1 MKNIE
6 GIGDKTFEKMK
17 DQITVWY
24 QKFWNLLYY
33 RYSIYDKMNHIL
45 SDLKGEWDMD
55 LVLNTLMNLGL
66 SLLFGAVGILV
77 LVIGYKIFD
86 AIIPADFNKE
96 LEKGNIAVA
105 IFLAG
110 ALIGIAIIVSQV
122 VK

>member
-1 MKNIE
+1 ME
-6 GIGDKTFEKMK
+6 
-17 DQITVWY
+17 VV
-24 QKFWNLLYY
+24 
-33 RYSIYDKMNHIL
+33 L
-45 SDLKGEWDMD
+45 SA
-55 LVLNTLMNLGL
+55 LMNLLL
-66 SLLFGAVGILV
+66 SIIFGAIGILI
-77 LVIGYKIFD
+77 LVVGYKIFD

>member
-1 MKNIE
+1 ME
-6 GIGDKTFEKMK
+6 
-17 DQITVWY
+17 VV
-24 QKFWNLLYY
+24 
-33 RYSIYDKMNHIL
+33 L
-45 SDLKGEWDMD
+45 SA
-55 LVLNTLMNLGL
+55 LMNLLL
-66 SLLFGAVGILV
+66 SIIFGAVGIIILV
-77 LVIGYKIFD
+77 AGYKIFD

>member
-1 MKNIE
+1 ME
-6 GIGDKTFEKMK
+6 F
-17 DQITVWY
+17 
-24 QKFWNLLYY
+24 
-33 RYSIYDKMNHIL
+33 
-45 SDLKGEWDMD
+45 
-55 LVLNTLMNLGL
+55 VLNALMNLLL
-66 SLLFGAVGILV
+66 SIIFGAVGIIV
-77 LVIGYKIFD
+77 LVAGYKIFD

>member
-1 MKNIE
+1 
-6 GIGDKTFEKMK
+6 
-17 DQITVWY
+17 
-24 QKFWNLLYY
+24 
-33 RYSIYDKMNHIL
+33 
-45 SDLKGEWDMD
+45 MD
-55 LVLNTLMNLGL
+55 LVLNTFMNLGL

-96 LEKGNIAVA
+96 LEKGNIAIA